1 MSCDNYETEEGL
13 AGRNMVLKLI
23 VICAIAAA
31 AVVSVALYA
40 APPPYDGDVGGAV
53 AGNGSDPVGAPG
65 ETGPVTGEL
74 LLPPPTPPPAP
85 ATDPAAPGSDT
96 DRADAVH
103 GAVVE
108 ITTREQLTELVEEV
122 MFAAM
127 PGIKHPRI
135 MMAEPMLGSIEPQVM
150 VDDMDVAFSD
160 ATESSGGV
168 AAGAPPRD
176 YSGTNV
182 QVTGVDEPDYLKNDG
197 DYAYVGVGNTIAIV
211 DVWPASEINIVT
223 KVALDIDP
231 YEIHDI
237 LLSGDDLVVIHA
249 SRSDDTVIREFG
261 FVPEASHKPVTNA
274 IVIDIADRDDP
285 AIRERYS
292 VGGWFE
298 DARMIGDHV
307 YIITKQALDYD
318 YPEFPIILD
327 SDDDVIMPRAFH
339 FGGDQYLSYFTTI
352 SAIDLS
358 GNTITPETF
367 LMGNTGTYYMTHS
380 NLYLTYRQSAP
391 PGFDPAEFA
400 RERFF
405 TVVLPLFPDDVQEA
419 ILDAY
424 AGAGDP
430 AGTSWWRDVSEI
442 MQNYYNLLGTAER
455 DELFERIGDALAA
468 YDSEKKREHSRT
480 IIHKVSINGSD
491 MEFRARGSVPGML
504 LNPFSLGESGG
515 GERLR
520 VATTLEYYT
529 EFAGFSRSNGVY
541 ALDADL
547 EPVGSIED
555 VAPDERIYS
564 ARFMGDR
571 LYMVTFQQVD
581 PFFVIDISGD
591 KPRILG
597 ELKIPGFSNY
607 LHPFDGDHV
616 IGIGRDTKLVND
628 GFGEW
633 VRQLGLKIAL
643 FDVSDVSNPAVA
655 DQIIIGEDSSVT
667 SDALYDHHAFFLD
680 GKHKIMSI
688 PVDGPYEE
696 LDHIDAMSK
705 RDDTYGGGYW
715 SGFYVL
721 DVDPTD
727 GIDVRGHVS
736 HSALATDDYA
746 DSILRPRTFYIEDVL
761 YTVSGGSM
769 IASDIGSLERLGF
782 VKLTGT
788 GSLIDYLD

>member
-1 MSCDNYETEEGL
+1 MPRDNNATKEGV
-13 AGRNMVLKLI
+13 AGRAVVLKLI

-31 AVVSVALYA
+31 AVVSAVLYVAS
-40 APPPYDGDVGGAV
+40 PPDGGDMGGTV
-53 AGNGSDPVGAPG
+53 AGNDSGSAGAPS
-65 ETGPVTGEL
+65 EPGPLDGGL
-74 LLPPPTPPPAP
+74 LTPPPAP
-85 ATDPAAPGSDT
+85 ATDPDASGNGT
-96 DRADAVH
+96 DRADALH
-103 GAVVE
+103 DAAVE
-108 ITTREQLTELVEEV
+108 ITTRGQLEELVEET
-122 MFAAM
+122 MLAAM
-127 PGIKHPRI
+127 PGVKNTRI
-135 MMAEPMLGSIEPQVM
+135 MMAEPMLGSIEPQAM
-150 VDDMDVAFSD
+150 VDDA
-160 ATESSGGV
+160 AESSGEWV
-168 AAGAPPRD
+168 DDASSRD

-223 KVALDIDP
+223 KVALDISP
-231 YEIHDI
+231 HEIHDI

-261 FVPEASHKPVTNA
+261 FVPESSYKPVTNA
-274 IVIDIADRDDP
+274 IVIDVADRDDP

-298 DARMIGDHV
+298 GARMIGDHV

-318 YPEFPIILD
+318 HPEFPIILD
-327 SDDDVIMPRAFH
+327 SDDGAIMPRAFY

-391 PGFDPAEFA
+391 PGFDPTEFA

-424 AGAGDP
+424 AGAGAGDP

-442 MQNYYNLLGTAER
+442 MQSYYNRLGAAER

-529 EFAGFSRSNGVY
+529 EFAGFGRSNGVY

-547 EPVGSIED
+547 EPVGSIEN

-643 FDVSDVSNPAVA
+643 FDVSDVSSPAVA
-655 DQIIIGEDSSVT
+655 DQIIVGDDASVT

-680 GKHKIMSI
+680 GRHKIMSI
-688 PVDGPYEE
+688 PVDGPSEE
-696 LDHIDAMSK
+696 LDHVDAVSR
-705 RDDTYGGGYW
+705 RDGTYGGGYW

-736 HSALATDDYA
+736 HSALATGDYA
-746 DSILRPRTFYIEDVL
+746 DSVLRPRTFYIGDVL

-788 GSLIDYLD
+788 GSLLGYLD